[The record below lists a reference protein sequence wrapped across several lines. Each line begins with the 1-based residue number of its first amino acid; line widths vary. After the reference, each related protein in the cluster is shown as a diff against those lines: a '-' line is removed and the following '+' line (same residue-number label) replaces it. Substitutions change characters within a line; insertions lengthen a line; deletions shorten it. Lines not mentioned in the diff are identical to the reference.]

1 MRATAVAPR
10 GVKIQMG
17 RKRGFDEEHM
27 LAVIRDQF
35 WSRGYDAT
43 STYDLMEATGLGKG
57 SIYKAYGNK
66 HELFLRTFR
75 DYCEGLAAGARQALS
90 AESGPSPV
98 KRVEDY
104 LLTVIDDT
112 IRQSPRRGCYL
123 TKVTVDLAA
132 IDEEVAK
139 IAKSAYEEIA
149 DALEAAVR
157 EGQVVGEVDPA
168 KDAKALGY
176 LMLATIRGIDCL
188 ARSGMADGILTD
200 TVRAALLALRTAA

>member
-1 MRATAVAPR
+1 
-10 GVKIQMG
+10 MG
-17 RKRGFDEEHM
+17 RKREFDEDEM

-35 WSRGYDAT
+35 WSRGYDGT

-90 AESGPSPV
+90 AESELSPV
-98 KRVEDY
+98 KRVEAY
-104 LLTVIDDT
+104 LLGITDHT
-112 IRQSPRRGCYL
+112 TRQSPRLGCYL

-132 IDEEVAK
+132 MDDEVAK
-139 IAKSAYEEIA
+139 IAKATYQEIA
-149 DALEAAVR
+149 GAFEAAVR
-157 EGQVVGEVDPA
+157 EGQAVGEVDPD

-176 LMLATIRGIDCL
+176 LMTATIRGIDCL
-188 ARSGMADGILTD
+188 ARSGMAGSILVATA
-200 TVRAALLALRTAA
+200 RAALSALRTAA

>member
-1 MRATAVAPR
+1 M
-10 GVKIQMG
+10 KIQMG
-17 RKRGFDEEHM
+17 RKREFDEEHM

-35 WSRGYDAT
+35 WSRGYDGT

-57 SIYKAYGNK
+57 SIYKAYGSK

-90 AESGPSPV
+90 AESGLSPV
-98 KRVEDY
+98 RRVEDY
-104 LLTVIDDT
+104 LLGVIDGT
-112 IRQSPRRGCYL
+112 FLRSPRRGCYL

-149 DALEAAVR
+149 GALEAAVR
-157 EGQVVGEVDPA
+157 EGQAAGEVDPG
-168 KDAKALGY
+168 KDARALGC

-188 ARSGMADGILTD
+188 ARSGMADSVLRD
-200 TVRAALLALRTAA
+200 TAHAALSTLRTA